1 MPIYITSTNIIL
13 DISLSYCS
21 LKSQLDQL
29 IHFAKFVPSIAW
41 NVGSQIILSTIL
53 KIQNNN
59 HIQKQK
65 IYVENSFSLK
75 RKKLPDKLWIISL
88 LSNQLQ

>member
-21 LKSQLDQL
+21 LKSQL

-53 KIQNNN
+53 AIQNNN

>member
-29 IHFAKFVPSIAW
+29 IHFAKFVPSIA
-41 NVGSQIILSTIL
+41 
-53 KIQNNN
+53 
-59 HIQKQK
+59 
-65 IYVENSFSLK
+65 
-75 RKKLPDKLWIISL
+75 
-88 LSNQLQ
+88 